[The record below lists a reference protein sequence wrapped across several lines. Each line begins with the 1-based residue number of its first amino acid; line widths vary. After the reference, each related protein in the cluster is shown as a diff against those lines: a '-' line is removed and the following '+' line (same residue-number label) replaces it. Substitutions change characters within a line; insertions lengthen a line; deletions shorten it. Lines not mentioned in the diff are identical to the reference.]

1 MTVNDLMKR
10 YKVSSQ
16 AIRKFVRIHLSEINE
31 GGIEHAKQTADGWI
45 FDAEAVER
53 IDRLRGIDKVAIIEE
68 IESEKIKEL
77 ENEIRNLQKALMM
90 AQSEIIK
97 NQKETLALKDMLI
110 ESERKS
116 LEAVSSSS
124 ILNAKLEESKRRESA
139 ANEQI
144 RELKNRSLLERI
156 LNR

>member
-1 MTVNDLMKR
+1 MNVNDLMKR

-16 AIRKFVRIHLSEINE
+16 AIRKFVRLHLDEINE
-31 GGIEHAKQTADGWI
+31 NGIEHARQTDNGWI

-53 IDRLRGIDKVAIIEE
+53 IDKLRGIDKVAIIEE
-68 IESEKIKEL
+68 IESEKVKEL
-77 ENEIRNLQKALMM
+77 EAEIKNLQKALMI

-97 NQKETLALKDMLI
+97 SQKETLALKDRLL

-124 ILNAKLEESKRRESA
+124 ILNAELEESKRRESA

>member
-1 MTVNDLMKR
+1 M
-10 YKVSSQ
+10 
-16 AIRKFVRIHLSEINE
+16 I
-31 GGIEHAKQTADGWI
+31 
-45 FDAEAVER
+45 
-53 IDRLRGIDKVAIIEE
+53 
-68 IESEKIKEL
+68 
-77 ENEIRNLQKALMM
+77 

-97 NQKETLALKDMLI
+97 SQKETLALKDRLL

-124 ILNAKLEESKRRESA
+124 ILDAELEESKRRETA